1 MLGET
6 GSSRLFKSAAVPGR
20 GAAARAGRHTGRR
33 RTGRIVDVGD
43 HHVDWA
49 VPGERG
55 QHRGDH
61 GGPFGCR
68 DRPAGTNLHGHPAV
82 PDHDA
87 LNLAAGQIR
96 GDPAERAA
104 VKPGHA
110 RAPPDGRGDSVDIDT
125 VYDGGSGSAV
135 RWRHGHATRE
145 GAS

>member
-1 MLGET
+1 MSAITTST
-6 GSSRLFKSAAVPGR
+6 GRFPVSGASIAVITAASSR
-20 GAAARAGRHTGRR
+20 
-33 RTGRIVDVGD
+33 
-43 HHVDWA
+43 
-49 VPGERG
+49 
-55 QHRGDH
+55 
-61 GGPFGCR
+61 CR
-68 DRPAGTNLHGHPAV
+68 DRPAGTDLHGHPAV

-110 RAPPDGRGDSVDIDT
+110 RARPDGRGDGVDIDT

-145 GAS
+145 GVS